1 MNIDKKEIMLEMLQ
15 ESIDDVLRDD
25 GFIRK
30 QNSLLYSK
38 KIGTTKQKI
47 NMYFFSYHSTYMQIY
62 PFYSVSFPRINEV
75 AKEMTI
81 NDTFLHGVIHDMK
94 NDTIHQPIQHIAK
107 SERWVL
113 VNGKKRTEFVPEIEI
128 FLKQHTIPLLA
139 DLECEDDFIK
149 LYEKKDKRIVM
160 GDVEYIFVA
169 SAYVLKKD
177 YEKALTVLE
186 SRFKTL
192 KRRQYAAVFRYIENV
207 CDCSA
212 SHRL

>member
-1 MNIDKKEIMLEMLQ
+1 MNNDKKEIMLEMLQ
-15 ESIDDVLRDD
+15 ESIDDVLRDA
-25 GFIRK
+25 GFTRK

-47 NMYFFSYHSTYMQIY
+47 NMKFFSYHSTYMQIY
-62 PFYSVSFPRINEV
+62 PFYYVSFPRINEA

-107 SERWVL
+107 SESWVL
-113 VNGKKRTEFVPEIEI
+113 ENGKKRTEFVPEIEV
-128 FLKQHTIPLLA
+128 FLKQQTIPLLA

-177 YEKALTVLE
+177 YEKALAVLE

-192 KRRQYAAVFRYIENV
+192 RRRQYAAVFRYIENL
-207 CDCSA
+207 CNCSA
-212 SHRL
+212 SH